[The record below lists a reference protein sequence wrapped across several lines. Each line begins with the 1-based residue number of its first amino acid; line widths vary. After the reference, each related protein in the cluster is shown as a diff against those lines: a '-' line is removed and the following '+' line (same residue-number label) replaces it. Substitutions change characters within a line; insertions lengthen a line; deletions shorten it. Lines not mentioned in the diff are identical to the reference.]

1 MYIKHSKFKNTGIL
15 FEILVKRITADTL
28 SKDDS
33 PALSTLRKYFVN
45 TELGKE
51 YKLYEMVFK
60 GKNVKE
66 TKANAILNTVI
77 ESSKK
82 LNRTR
87 LRKEKYNLIKELK
100 ENYNI
105 EDLFKTKISDYKT
118 YASLY
123 TLFEIYNTNKATDPN
138 QIVDNKVTILEHLT
152 KTPIE
157 RDDVKGNILE
167 EFKSY
172 DKDVRILTYRIL
184 LEKFN
189 EKYSDLSKTQ
199 KRILKEFINSV
210 DSTSSLKEFYNTEV
224 VTIKK
229 QISEQI
235 KITKDKTIQIKL
247 EEVSKLINELE
258 KRDKIKSEHLVD
270 LLQYHSLLE
279 ELSNVHV
286 PVQA

>member
-105 EDLFKTKISDYKT
+105 ADLFKTKISDYKT

-247 EEVSKLINELE
+247 EEVSKLINELGKRE
-258 KRDKIKSEHLVD
+258 KVKSDHLVD
-270 LLQYHSLLE
+270 LLQYHSLLQ
-279 ELSNVHV
+279 ELTLSH
-286 PVQA
+286 A

>member
-105 EDLFKTKISDYKT
+105 ADLFKTKISDYKT

-224 VTIKK
+224 VTIKN

-258 KRDKIKSEHLVD
+258 KKDRIKTEHLVD

-279 ELSNVHV
+279 ELSNIHV

>member
-28 SKDDS
+28 SNGDS
-33 PALSTLRKYFVN
+33 PAINTLRKYFVN

-66 TKANAILNTVI
+66 NKANAILNTVI

-100 ENYNI
+100 ENYNTA
-105 EDLFKTKISDYKT
+105 DLFKTKISDYKT

-123 TLFEIYNTNKATDPN
+123 TLFEVYNTENPTDPN
-138 QIVDNKVTILEHLT
+138 QIVDNKVIILEHLT
-152 KTPIE
+152 STPIE
-157 RDDVKGNILE
+157 RDNVKGDIIE

-189 EKYSDLSKTQ
+189 EKYSDLSPTQ

-210 DSTSSLKEFYNTEV
+210 DNTSSLKDFYNTEV
-224 VTIKK
+224 QNIKK
-229 QISEQI
+229 TISEQI
-235 KITKDKTIQIKL
+235 KVTKDKIIQIKL
-247 EEVSKLINELE
+247 EEVSKLLNELN
-258 KRDKIKSEHLVD
+258 KKDKVKTDHLVD
-270 LLQYHSLLE
+270 LLQYHSLLN
-279 ELSNVHV
+279 ELNKVH
-286 PVQA
+286 ASL